1 MACRQSAINRYIS
14 RMAPHNIAI
23 WCEYGVVGR
32 WQRGWRRVR
41 RGKWKYSTINHNN
54 QQIIIKTITK
64 SISTVEYYILF
75 NWFQNNLHYFL
86 SNSCWLL
93 YLQSKEA
100 APQPMKAC
108 FVEADVAWTERE
120 YIWSSNGWESII
132 WGERV
137 SSANNE
143 GGVENA
149 WFVCYIFYWPVHL
162 ADSKETDPSL
172 SLLDQALDAVPTS
185 KMYFKCAQFLRMRI
199 QRLMDRDANN
209 DNEEEDVSHLISS
222 PTEDPESAIQRTLG
236 TATGVAPS
244 LPPVSI
250 LRIAL
255 KQTLLHDRHAYLS
268 ILTELMYH
276 LMETPQK
283 NNDNTTS
290 DNSEKVAEE
299 SSFATALNGV

>member
-1 MACRQSAINRYIS
+1 M
-14 RMAPHNIAI
+14 
-23 WCEYGVVGR
+23 
-32 WQRGWRRVR
+32 
-41 RGKWKYSTINHNN
+41 
-54 QQIIIKTITK
+54 
-64 SISTVEYYILF
+64 
-75 NWFQNNLHYFL
+75 
-86 SNSCWLL
+86 
-93 YLQSKEA
+93 
-100 APQPMKAC
+100 
-108 FVEADVAWTERE
+108 
-120 YIWSSNGWESII
+120 
-132 WGERV
+132 
-137 SSANNE
+137 
-143 GGVENA
+143 
-149 WFVCYIFYWPVHL
+149 

-185 KMYFKCAQFLRMRI
+185 KMYFECAQFLRMRI

-250 LRIAL
+250 LRRAL

-276 LMETPQK
+276 LMETPKK

-299 SSFATALNGV
+299 SSFATAPN